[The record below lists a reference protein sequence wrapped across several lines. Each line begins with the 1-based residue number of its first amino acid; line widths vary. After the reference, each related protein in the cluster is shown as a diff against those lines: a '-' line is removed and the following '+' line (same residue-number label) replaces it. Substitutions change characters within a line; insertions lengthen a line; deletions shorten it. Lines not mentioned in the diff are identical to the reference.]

1 MDRFVV
7 NRQHAFFRKFLRTLF
22 AFVLRVG
29 LFHVNV
35 QLTLYREHFRTFGA
49 FISGGYL
56 SIIRDEFVERL
67 FVTQRQMTI
76 HVPFFGEFSGA
87 EEAFELGGVVVA
99 SFRAFGALPDD
110 FRAVFRGGNT

>member
-7 NRQHAFFRKFLRTLF
+7 NRQHAFFREFLRTLF

-29 LFHVNV
+29 LFHVDV
-35 QLTLYREHFRTFGA
+35 QLTLHREHFRAFGA

-56 SIIRDEFVERL
+56 SIIRDEFVKRL
-67 FVTQRQMTI
+67 FVTERQMTI

-87 EEAFELGGVVVA
+87 EEAFELGSVSVVA
-99 SFRAFGALPDD
+99 AC
-110 FRAVFRGGNT
+110 